1 MKIPNDPDAK
11 QELAILSFA
20 IRLILAE
27 MDHRL
32 LIERGLDSFADFGRC
47 ARVAIFLLN
56 PSGETLTIDGCI
68 GSMLGA
74 NPVQIPVTGTPFEEV
89 MRSKQPGQFQLSYL
103 DKVPCPTYDSGE
115 PGRQCLCV
123 PLVEAN
129 NRALGV
135 VTFDQPAGESLDS
148 TATQC
153 VLILQ
158 SVLAISLENAR
169 KIGQLQQTHA
179 ELETLY
185 QAKTKMIDHL
195 SHELKT
201 PLAIISASSKILH
214 KPSVQHDEKR
224 LSSVLDRMDRSIE
237 RLLELEE
244 EAVDIAK
251 HGAFQEKGLLQGMI
265 RQCQNL
271 LETMV
276 DECDPP
282 TPLLDKLTH
291 RIEDLYVPLGYDQKS
306 SISLVQWVP
315 EVLAAMEP
323 LYGHRNV
330 RFDLDLCHSSAVLM
344 PEAPLRKAF
353 SGLVRNAI
361 ENTPDGGTIR
371 VELDRRGD
379 ALLLRVRDFGIGIR
393 EEEQKQLFHG
403 FIHAGETQEYS
414 SGKPFDFR
422 AGGKGLDLLR
432 TKLYS
437 ERYGFDI
444 QVESEYG
451 MGSLFSLEFPVSML
465 SLEPENPSARGRN
478 EGRTK

>member
-1 MKIPNDPDAK
+1 MIPNDPDAK

-27 MDHRL
+27 LDHRL
-32 LIERGLDSFADFGRC
+32 LIERGLESFADFGQC
-47 ARVAIFLLN
+47 DNVAIFLLD
-56 PSGETLTIDGCI
+56 PSGETLTVGGCI

-74 NPVQIPVTGTPFEEV
+74 SPVQLPVAGTPFEEV

-103 DKVPCPTYDSGE
+103 DKAPCPTYDSGQS
-115 PGRQCLCV
+115 GRQCLCV

-169 KIGQLQQTHA
+169 VLGQLQQTHA

-201 PLAIISASSKILH
+201 PLAIISATSKILY
-214 KPSVQHDEKR
+214 KPSVRRDEKR
-224 LSSVLDRMDRSIE
+224 FSSVLKRMDRSIE

-244 EAVDIAK
+244 EAGDIAK
-251 HGAFQEKGLLQGMI
+251 HREFQAKGLLEGMI
-265 RQCQNL
+265 RQCQDL

-282 TPLLDKLTH
+282 TPLLAKLTP
-291 RIEDLYVPLGYDQKS
+291 RIEELYLPPRDDQKTT
-306 SISLVQWVP
+306 ISLVQWVP

-323 LYGHRNV
+323 LYRHRNV
-330 RFDLDLCHSSAVLM
+330 CLDLDLCQSPAVRM

-353 SGLVRNAI
+353 SGLVRNAV
-361 ENTPDGGTIR
+361 ENTSDGGTIR
-371 VELDRRGD
+371 VELDRQGD
-379 ALLLRVRDFGIGIR
+379 TLFLRVRDFGVGLK
-393 EEEQKQLFHG
+393 EEEKKLLFHG
-403 FIHAGETQEYS
+403 FIHAGDTQDYS
-414 SGKPFDFR
+414 SGRPFDFR

-465 SLEPENPSARGRN
+465 SMEPENPSARERN
-478 EGRTK
+478 EGRIK